1 MTSISSSSLSLVSS
15 ATAAHLVQKA
25 YGEYSAA
32 SVLSDEK
39 AALNLGLV
47 KEQDGNY
54 GRAYPNVSAGE
65 SAAARSSSA
74 VQSALASLTL
84 GGN

>member
-1 MTSISSSSLSLVSS
+1 MTD
-15 ATAAHLVQKA
+15 
-25 YGEYSAA
+25 GEYTAA
-32 SVLSDEK
+32 SVLSDES

-47 KEQDGNY
+47 KQQDGNY
-54 GRAYPNVSAGE
+54 GLANPNISVSA
-65 SAAARSSSA
+65 STAAQSSSG